1 MSNALEP
8 IPRLPEIFGE
18 ARQVAYIV
26 ENLDDA
32 IERWHREHG
41 VGPFLVARKARPLS
55 NAYYRGQR
63 AADTRVN
70 IGFAYIGDM
79 QLELIELLGDT
90 PSLYKEALDRKDFG
104 VNHYAVCVQDFAGTY
119 SWALDNGFEAIV
131 DAGVDG
137 MARMSYLERIEN
149 GQRLILEL
157 IEWNPLTRPYFDEL
171 EKRAA
176 NADPG
181 QLIHEFSLAEL
192 TPKVAAIL
200 QLVKFGINKAL
211 GRIPQTR
218 RVSTASTA

>member
-1 MSNALEP
+1 MSTALDP
-8 IPRLPEIFGE
+8 IPALPEVFGE

-32 IERWHREHG
+32 IDSWHREHG
-41 VGPFLVARKARPLS
+41 VGPFLVTRNAKPLS
-55 NAYYRGQR
+55 NAFYRGQR
-63 AADTRVN
+63 APEARVN

-104 VNHYAVCVQDFAGTY
+104 VNHYAACVEDFVGAY
-119 SWALDNGFEAIV
+119 NWALDNGFEAVV
-131 DAGVDG
+131 DAGIDG
-137 MARMSYLERIEN
+137 MARMSYLERIDN
-149 GQRLILEL
+149 GQRLIVEL

-176 NADPG
+176 NADPA

-192 TPKVAAIL
+192 TPKGAAL
-200 QLVKFGINKAL
+200 VQLVKFGINKAL

-218 RVSTASTA
+218 RESSV